1 MVRVVWFVSFF
12 FFFSLFF
19 FLVFP
24 DRVSLSSPGCPG
36 THFVDQAGL
45 ELRNPPAS
53 ASRVLALK
61 VCTTTPS
68 VRFVSVFWVPWISVS
83 FIVAACGHTNWVPE
97 WKAGAVKEGTA
108 REETKTD
115 F

>member
-1 MVRVVWFVSFF
+1 MMGDFYGEGSVVCFVFL
-12 FFFSLFF
+12 FFFSF
-19 FLVFP
+19 FLFSFSRQGFSVY
-24 DRVSLSSPGCPG
+24 
-36 THFVDQAGL
+36 
-45 ELRNPPAS
+45 
-53 ASRVLALK
+53 RVLALK